1 MNNRR
6 TLLAAAVAF
15 PFVAGSDL
23 AVAAAGLLT
32 LEYDRGT
39 DYSTLTVTCP
49 AAKKVTSHL
58 LRGKEPHRFLIDIEG
73 VRLTA
78 AIQKST
84 QALKLDKF
92 VSRVR
97 VGQFQ
102 ANTLRVVV
110 ELKHDISAAPLM
122 GSSTENFGVRFAHS
136 ADIIAVIAEQ
146 AERTSR
152 KNTAPAARNKTI
164 GAETIRVIIDPGHGG
179 MDVGT
184 VAADGTAEKEINL
197 AIARDLYAFA
207 VISGIPASMTRTG
220 DYLVYKAGD
229 DKKRSDLYN
238 RFDYINSVDNAVLVS
253 IHQNHFADT
262 SQWGMQIWYTVNDPL
277 SKALAANILA
287 YDKQHL
293 QPGNRRENKPSDDS
307 YYLLYQAKVPSV
319 MVECGFMSNVKEN
332 NQLKQ
337 DVYRRRVAFCILA
350 GLSDTM
356 KTGELP

>member
-1 MNNRR
+1 MILLIRKR
-6 TLLAAAVAF
+6 TLLYTWLAVCMIGLSAIF
-15 PFVAGSDL
+15 LAGSRR
-23 AVAAAGLLT
+23 AFTPTGAMGQ
-32 LEYDRGT
+32 G
-39 DYSTLTVTCP
+39 
-49 AAKKVTSHL
+49 
-58 LRGKEPHRFLIDIEG
+58 
-73 VRLTA
+73 
-78 AIQKST
+78 
-84 QALKLDKF
+84 
-92 VSRVR
+92 SRV
-97 VGQFQ
+97 Q
-102 ANTLRVVV
+102 TVV
-110 ELKHDISAAPLM
+110 
-122 GSSTENFGVRFAHS
+122 
-136 ADIIAVIAEQ
+136 
-146 AERTSR
+146 
-152 KNTAPAARNKTI
+152 
-164 GAETIRVIIDPGHGG
+164 IDPGHGG
-179 MDVGT
+179 VDVGT

-277 SKALAANILA
+277 SKALAAHILA

-307 YYLLYQAKVPSV
+307 YYLLYKAKVPSV

>member
-1 MNNRR
+1 
-6 TLLAAAVAF
+6 
-15 PFVAGSDL
+15 
-23 AVAAAGLLT
+23 
-32 LEYDRGT
+32 
-39 DYSTLTVTCP
+39 
-49 AAKKVTSHL
+49 
-58 LRGKEPHRFLIDIEG
+58 
-73 VRLTA
+73 
-78 AIQKST
+78 
-84 QALKLDKF
+84 
-92 VSRVR
+92 
-97 VGQFQ
+97 
-102 ANTLRVVV
+102 
-110 ELKHDISAAPLM
+110 
-122 GSSTENFGVRFAHS
+122 
-136 ADIIAVIAEQ
+136 
-146 AERTSR
+146 
-152 KNTAPAARNKTI
+152 
-164 GAETIRVIIDPGHGG
+164 
-179 MDVGT
+179 
-184 VAADGTAEKEINL
+184 
-197 AIARDLYAFA
+197 
-207 VISGIPASMTRTG
+207 MTRTG

-307 YYLLYQAKVPSV
+307 YYLLYKAKVPSV

-350 GLSDTM
+350 GLCDTM

>member
-1 MNNRR
+1 MILLIRKR
-6 TLLAAAVAF
+6 TLLYTWLAVCMIGLSAIF
-15 PFVAGSDL
+15 LAGSRR
-23 AVAAAGLLT
+23 AFTPTGAM
-32 LEYDRGT
+32 
-39 DYSTLTVTCP
+39 
-49 AAKKVTSHL
+49 
-58 LRGKEPHRFLIDIEG
+58 
-73 VRLTA
+73 
-78 AIQKST
+78 
-84 QALKLDKF
+84 
-92 VSRVR
+92 
-97 VGQFQ
+97 GQ
-102 ANTLRVVV
+102 
-110 ELKHDISAAPLM
+110 
-122 GSSTENFGVRFAHS
+122 GSSVQTV
-136 ADIIAVIAEQ
+136 V
-146 AERTSR
+146 
-152 KNTAPAARNKTI
+152 
-164 GAETIRVIIDPGHGG
+164 IDPGHGG

-229 DKKRSDLYN
+229 NKKRSDLYN

-277 SKALAANILA
+277 SKALAAHILA

-307 YYLLYQAKVPSV
+307 YYLLYKAKVPSV

-356 KTGELP
+356 KTGELA

>member
-1 MNNRR
+1 M
-6 TLLAAAVAF
+6 
-15 PFVAGSDL
+15 
-23 AVAAAGLLT
+23 
-32 LEYDRGT
+32 
-39 DYSTLTVTCP
+39 
-49 AAKKVTSHL
+49 
-58 LRGKEPHRFLIDIEG
+58 
-73 VRLTA
+73 
-78 AIQKST
+78 
-84 QALKLDKF
+84 
-92 VSRVR
+92 
-97 VGQFQ
+97 
-102 ANTLRVVV
+102 
-110 ELKHDISAAPLM
+110 
-122 GSSTENFGVRFAHS
+122 
-136 ADIIAVIAEQ
+136 
-146 AERTSR
+146 
-152 KNTAPAARNKTI
+152 
-164 GAETIRVIIDPGHGG
+164 
-179 MDVGT
+179 GT

-197 AIARDLYAFA
+197 AIARDLYTFA

-307 YYLLYQAKVPSV
+307 YYLLYKAKVPSV